1 MSLSKP
7 LRGLQLDSEPVVLG
21 AGAQHAPA
29 FIAARDHGPVAPAAE
44 RRLPRTWTELERFL
58 EERLAAFEER
68 RRTEQTEA
76 FERGV
81 QECLRRQHASVD
93 QRIAA
98 ARRPLSNVAQ
108 AVQSELALLR
118 EDLYRQTSELAA
130 ALTATLVGRL
140 VALNAAAFLPALR
153 DALEP
158 LRHMDDIRVRLNPTD
173 HETLKAGLGSGE
185 ELFTGFDQIDVIS
198 DATVAPGGAVAESRG
213 GTVDARL
220 QTRLKT
226 AIQLLSSGSHVDG

>member
-7 LRGLQLDSEPVVLG
+7 LRGLQLDVEPVYLG
-21 AGAQHAPA
+21 ARAQHAPA
-29 FIAARDHGPVAPAAE
+29 FIASEKNGPVAPALE
-44 RRLPRTWTELERFL
+44 RRLPRTWTELETLL

-68 RRTEQTEA
+68 RRKEEAEA

-81 QECLRRQHASVD
+81 QEGLRRQHSSVD

-118 EDLYRQTSELAA
+118 EDMYRQTSELAA

-140 VALNAAAFLPALR
+140 LQLNPAAFLPALR

-185 ELFTGFDQIDVIS
+185 DIFTGLDQIEVVS
-198 DATVAPGGAVAESRG
+198 DANVAAGGAVAESRG

-220 QTRLKT
+220 ETRLKT
-226 AIQLLSSGSHVDG
+226 AIQLLSAGSHVGG